1 MHLDLRTW
9 LASKKHERQVWHGQ
23 QHMQMMLAV
32 RKHGQQ
38 HMHGKDRHTIDNAV
52 VAVPALEV
60 ADVVKLLAPQSTQM
74 ASPISSPAIRRGGR
88 LGSCS
93 QYLFQRLSKAK

>member
-9 LASKKHERQVWHGQ
+9 LASKKHERQVWHDQ

-32 RKHGQQ
+32 RKLHL
-38 HMHGKDRHTIDNAV
+38 KDRHTIDNAV

-60 ADVVKLLAPQSTQM
+60 ADVV
-74 ASPISSPAIRRGGR
+74 
-88 LGSCS
+88 
-93 QYLFQRLSKAK
+93 